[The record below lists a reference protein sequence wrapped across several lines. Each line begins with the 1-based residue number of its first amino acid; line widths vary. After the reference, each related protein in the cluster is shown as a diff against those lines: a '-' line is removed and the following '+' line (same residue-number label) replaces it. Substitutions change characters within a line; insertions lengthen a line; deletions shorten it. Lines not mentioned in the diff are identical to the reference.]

1 MTSSNKSVSSARQE
15 EYARLC
21 AQLAQTGWISEGSVQ
36 DRRASGGSPSYPWT
50 RKVKGKTVGV
60 ALSKEQ
66 YDWLKQAIGSWR
78 AVQQTLREMQRRSR
92 AKLFESLPQP
102 KRRNRL
108 GKNARPGLSAT
119 PIGGLRLKLRVEAAL
134 LSWVPQESANYPIFR
149 GKPWLPAPK
158 RDANYRQNVRF

>member
-1 MTSSNKSVSSARQE
+1 MTSANKSVSSARQQ
-15 EYARLC
+15 EYARLRT
-21 AQLAQTGWISEGSVQ
+21 QLAQTGWISEGSVQ
-36 DRRASGGSPSYPWT
+36 DRKASGQPFLSLDPKSQ
-50 RKVKGKTVGV
+50 REDRGV
-60 ALSKEQ
+60 ALSKEH

-108 GKNARPGLSAT
+108 GKNARPGLSST